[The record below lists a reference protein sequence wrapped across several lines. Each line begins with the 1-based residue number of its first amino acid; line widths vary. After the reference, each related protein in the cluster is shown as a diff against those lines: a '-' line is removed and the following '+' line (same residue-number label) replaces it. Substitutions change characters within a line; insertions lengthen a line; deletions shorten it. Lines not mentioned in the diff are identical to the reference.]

1 MMKYKILIALT
12 ILTALVS
19 CAKWNKTE
27 AVDTDTSR
35 PWERDPQLWEEY
47 KAELRAYKQRKH
59 KLVYVRFDN
68 AAENPG
74 SEKNFMRCL
83 PDSLDYVSLTNAEN
97 FSAYDAEDMEWMH
110 SVGTK
115 VLYRLDLS
123 REPDLAKATAT
134 VKDNGLTGYSI
145 TGVSKANTDKAAE
158 ALSKLS
164 GQGMIAFEGNPTL
177 LAQEDIDKIDLF
189 ILSSETVENGYTLGN
204 MISDAVEHGI
214 SRDKIL
220 LAVSMNGS
228 WYDSSNTEQPVV
240 PSMADNVTV
249 YGPLAGLAVYDI
261 MSDYYHYEGNWMTI
275 RSTIS
280 RLNP

>member
-47 KAELRAYKQRKH
+47 KADLRAYKQRKH

-134 VKDNGLTGYSI
+134 VKDNGLAGFAI
-145 TGVSKANTDKAAE
+145 TGITMTNTAKAAE
-158 ALSKLS
+158 TLSKLS

-177 LAQEDIDKIDLF
+177 LAKEDIDKIDLF
-189 ILSSETVENGYTLGN
+189 ILPTETVENGYTLDN
-204 MISDAVEHGI
+204 MILDAVEHGI

-220 LAVSMNGS
+220 LAASMNGS
-228 WYDSSNTEQPVV
+228 WYDSSNAEQPVV